1 MFYTASVL
9 GGLKH
14 KHLETSS
21 LFETHVF
28 LSFFPL
34 QKINDGMHF
43 LYCTHSYVLYSYIYT
58 RQIVLIV
65 QVQIEWKSRPDLL
78 T

>member
-1 MFYTASVL
+1 MFYTAAVL
-9 GGLKH
+9 SGLKH
-14 KHLETSS
+14 KYLETSS
-21 LFETHVF
+21 LFETPFF